1 MSTKFRFILASF
13 AASAL
18 ILSGCAAEP
27 EDAPSDAT
35 AEAPMEA
42 APTEQ
47 EEAEAEEPEAEP
59 EPEAA
64 TQEKTCDWDTDAL
77 RPGSTGE
84 VPTSADGDINTAI
97 TGAWQHTHI
106 DEGDGFYEV
115 GEGTD
120 IRFVFPS
127 PTEFLYCQDIA
138 GVLEERQIEATIVI
152 ENNGFGR
159 PDSEQLYVAQ
169 AWSDDTLVLTNML
182 DQSLYLLQ
190 RR

>member
-1 MSTKFRFILASF
+1 MSVKFRFILASF

-35 AEAPMEA
+35 AEAPIEA

-47 EEAEAEEPEAEP
+47 EEAEEEEPEA

-64 TQEKTCDWDTDAL
+64 TQEKTCDWDTAAL

-97 TGAWQHTHI
+97 IGAWQHTHI

-138 GVLEERQIEATIVI
+138 GVLEERQIDATVVI
-152 ENNGFGR
+152 ENNEISR
-159 PDSEQLYVAQ
+159 PDSDPVYVAQ

-182 DQSLYLLQ
+182 DQSLYLLK